1 MILKYIKN
9 DFYKKDLQ
17 NSYISTRR
25 DNLLLTLSFKD
36 DLMAKITVYEKPTCT
51 TCRKVAKVLTE
62 NGVDFEKVNYYIEPF
77 TETQLKTLLGKMKMQ
92 PSELL
97 RKNEKAYKELDFKN
111 KNYTE
116 PQILT
121 MMINNPDL
129 VQRPIIEK
137 GKKAILARPPEKIN
151 ELF

>member
-1 MILKYIKN
+1 
-9 DFYKKDLQ
+9 
-17 NSYISTRR
+17 
-25 DNLLLTLSFKD
+25 
-36 DLMAKITVYEKPTCT
+36 MAKITVYEKPTCT
-51 TCRKVAKVLTE
+51 TCRKVAKALTE
-62 NGVDFEKVNYYIEPF
+62 NGVDFQKVNYYIKPF
-77 TETQLKTLLGKMKMQ
+77 TKTQLKTLLGKMKMQ

-116 PQILT
+116 SQILT

-137 GKKAILARPPEKIN
+137 GKKAILARSPERIN
-151 ELF
+151 ELS